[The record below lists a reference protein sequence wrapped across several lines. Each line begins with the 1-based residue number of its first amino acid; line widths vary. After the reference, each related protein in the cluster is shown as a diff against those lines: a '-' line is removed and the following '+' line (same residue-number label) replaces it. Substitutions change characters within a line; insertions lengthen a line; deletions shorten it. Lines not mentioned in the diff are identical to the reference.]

1 MIDCLTVGP
10 IGECC
15 YLIPAGDE
23 GRRIIVDP
31 GDEAQRILARIDE
44 AGYRPVL
51 VALTHGHLD
60 HTAALPDLMKGLAGR
75 GFGDLPIAIYRD
87 DASYLGP
94 EGEGTN
100 RAVFTAIRAMG
111 FFKHYYEE
119 LPPATI
125 LLSDGE
131 SLPGSGWR
139 VIHTPGHTQG
149 SACFYDEA
157 LGVLIAGDTL
167 FRDGVGR
174 TDGPDSDPALLADS
188 LRNRLFVLPDTTI
201 VYPGHGDST
210 TIGRERAYL

>member
-1 MIDCLTVGP
+1 MIECLTVGP

-23 GRRIIVDP
+23 GRCIIVDP
-31 GDEAQRILARIDE
+31 GDEAPRILARIDE
-44 AGYRPVL
+44 AGYRPTL

-60 HTAALPDLMKGLAGR
+60 HTAALPDLMRGFEDR
-75 GFGDLPIAIYRD
+75 GFGQLPVAIHKD
-87 DASYLGP
+87 DAAYLGP

-111 FFKHYYEE
+111 FFRHYYGK
-119 LPPATI
+119 LPPAS
-125 LLSDGE
+125 LLLADGE
-131 SLPGSGWR
+131 SLPGSGWK
-139 VIHTPGHTQG
+139 VIHTPGHTRG
-149 SACFYDEA
+149 SVCFYDGA

-188 LRNRLFVLPDTTI
+188 LAKKLFVLPDTTV
-201 VYPGHGDST
+201 VYPGHGEAT
-210 TIGRERAYL
+210 TIGRERAFM